1 MVAITGPT
9 SIPPSEFA
17 PPTPAVA
24 ALARLKQRPVP
35 TEAQADALVRL
46 ETVRAEMQDAPA
58 KAAAAKVA
66 HLRNKLMA
74 INLAARTA
82 SATGDLKFARSAIA
96 DVRALAKEL
105 AQALKDAGLIK
116 ESGVLAGAKAKD
128 ESTATTKETTGEADT
143 GEAREG
149 GRELVKELH
158 KIVAK
163 LRVALIAAQIRG
175 ASPQE
180 IKDVEKQL
188 RDGEKELQSL
198 NGALGAKAGGE
209 RVVDFRA

>member
-1 MVAITGPT
+1 M
-9 SIPPSEFA
+9 
-17 PPTPAVA
+17 
-24 ALARLKQRPVP
+24 P